1 MLGWA
6 LTFLVV
12 ALIAAVLG
20 FGGIAGAAMDIAQ
33 IIFFVAIVLFL
44 ISAIVAVVRGRSP
57 PV

>member
-12 ALIAAVLG
+12 ALIAAALG
-20 FGGIAGAAMDIAQ
+20 FGGVASATAGIAQ
-33 IIFFVAIVLFL
+33 IIFFVFLALFV
-44 ISAIVAVVRGRSP
+44 VAMLARALRGQP

>member
-12 ALIAAVLG
+12 AMAVGLL
-20 FGGIAGAAMDIAQ
+20 GIANVALIPTATAQ
-33 IIFFVAIVLFL
+33 IIFFVLIVLFIIAL
-44 ISAIVAVVRGRSP
+44 VMRVVRGKP